1 VRAEAARAAEDRA
14 HQRAQ
19 QEIALHHLGAL
30 VGRPDGSVPLQEDA
44 EPDPPCLDL
53 KALLEEARAARP
65 ELRGAE
71 LTVEAAAGRVGLS
84 RLEAIGL
91 VAIVDANAVG
101 REGFEAG
108 PGFEVQ
114 LPLFHLGGAA
124 RERAQAELVRGRAQ
138 LLALHQ
144 QLELEVRDG
153 RSRVIE
159 GQSVLAAWDAVVEA
173 REEDLRL
180 AEARHDTGE
189 DPWLVVLESE
199 RLLADARLRRADAH
213 AALRKARARL
223 ARGVGREP
231 SCGGTR

>member
-1 VRAEAARAAEDRA
+1 
-14 HQRAQ
+14 
-19 QEIALHHLGAL
+19 
-30 VGRPDGSVPLQEDA
+30 
-44 EPDPPCLDL
+44 
-53 KALLEEARAARP
+53 
-65 ELRGAE
+65 
-71 LTVEAAAGRVGLS
+71 VGLS

-124 RERAQAELVRGRAQ
+124 RQRAQAELVRGRAQ

-144 QLELEVRDG
+144 QVELDVRDG

-159 GQSVLAAWDAVVEA
+159 GQSVLAAWDAVVKA

-189 DPWLVVLESE
+189 DPWLVALESE

-223 ARGVGREP
+223 ARAVGREP